1 MTLNFMWV
9 HSRTGQSE
17 VGSSFDYS
25 GEEHLQPPLWA
36 VHCEYFVFVL
46 EYNSCLSSIYII
58 HPQNK
63 FRASAS
69 TQLQP
74 RRSLVSWDA
83 PLRNLLKDGGS
94 WLCPG
99 QYVHQQLYPGWRWG
113 QEGERAAACPTPG
126 KEALH
131 RSWWKKLSSAQLDD
145 LLVMIGAK
153 NFIRWG
159 LVFHIQFIRSRCHCC
174 SDIIRLS
181 TLSMKCWWSSRSLA
195 PPPFKR
201 RSAEG

>member
-9 HSRTGQSE
+9 HSRIDQAE

-83 PLRNLLKDGGS
+83 PLKNLLENGGS
-94 WLCPG
+94 WLSPG

-159 LVFHIQFIRSRCHCC
+159 LVFHIHE
-174 SDIIRLS
+174 
-181 TLSMKCWWSSRSLA
+181 MSLWFRYHKTEYSEDEVLVVIKKFGA
-195 PPPFKR
+195 P
-201 RSAEG
+201 SL

>member
-83 PLRNLLKDGGS
+83 PLKNLLEVVGVDSVLVSISINNSILADGE
-94 WLCPG
+94 
-99 QYVHQQLYPGWRWG
+99 VKKVKEQLPAQHPAR
-113 QEGERAAACPTPG
+113 
-126 KEALH
+126 
-131 RSWWKKLSSAQLDD
+131 KLSIAADE
-145 LLVMIGAK
+145 
-153 NFIRWG
+153 R
-159 LVFHIQFIRSRCHCC
+159 
-174 SDIIRLS
+174 
-181 TLSMKCWWSSRSLA
+181 SSRLLNLMIYWSW
-195 PPPFKR
+195 
-201 RSAEG
+201 